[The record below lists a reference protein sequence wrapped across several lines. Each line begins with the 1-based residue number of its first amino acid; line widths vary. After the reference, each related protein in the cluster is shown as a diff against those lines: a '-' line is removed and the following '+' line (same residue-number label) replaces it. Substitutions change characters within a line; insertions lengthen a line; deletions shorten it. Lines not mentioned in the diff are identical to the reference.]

1 MPKKQIWELSM
12 KFKITWILL
21 LMSSLTGCVSFP
33 DTETTLKNMYNV
45 PSSGTSQF
53 DGTKYIRLSNM
64 RCNSIMFELYQDT
77 QKSKKGIV
85 LLKAGSNS
93 VTNIGEGESLL
104 IKLDGKTYSFKSN
117 DALTEHET
125 IPVEYGVTMSFSH
138 KTYVVPEIFVR
149 AAASSNVFLAKM
161 YLLNNS
167 FIEGKCS
174 AITLQ
179 EAREQSREINKNLGL
194 EITQEHVDTGNKV
207 AAINGFREFVKMMDS
222 TSW

>member
-1 MPKKQIWELSM
+1 M
-12 KFKITWILL
+12 KFEIVPILL
-21 LMSSLTGCVSFP
+21 LVSSLTACVSIP
-33 DTETTLKNMYNV
+33 DTETILKNMYNV

-77 QKSKKGIV
+77 HKSKKGIV
-85 LLKAGSNS
+85 LLKAGSDTI
-93 VTNIGEGESLL
+93 TNIGEGESLL

-125 IPVEYGVTMSFSH
+125 ILVEHGVSMPFSH
-138 KTYVVPEIFVR
+138 KTYVVPETFVR
-149 AAASSNVFLAKM
+149 AVASSKVFLAKM

-174 AITLQ
+174 IITLQ
-179 EAREQSREINKNLGL
+179 EAREQSKEVSKNLDL
-194 EITQEHVDTGNKV
+194 EITQEHVDTSNKV